1 MILHEKDQLLYN
13 RFFLIPNSRCIIKF
27 GKRFQKLK
35 RSFEGIN
42 YPRTSRT
49 PTFPSYE
56 D

>member
-1 MILHEKDQLLYN
+1 MKKINFYTIG
-13 RFFLIPNSRCIIKF
+13 FFLYQTHVALSNLE
-27 GKRFQKLK
+27 KRFQKLK